1 MMLLAKTPYLLF
13 ILFVLLQT
21 NLPAFAQNRSL
32 PLAEWVKSLDAD
44 DDTLNKNFNE
54 IVNILQRTDTAIVF
68 PTLNELEKKG
78 ASKGPYFQVR
88 IKHLRATMLWKIRD
102 KAAKDS
108 IIQLMKSALQQAYAI
123 NDEYLIATVS
133 WWYGETMFF
142 CNQIELSTM
151 YCLNAVEILDKK
163 GITAESHQYQFLG
176 ELFYLTRDLDKGIY
190 YIRRSIKNEKDT
202 SHDAR
207 INTMSRWNTIALC
220 WRKIGNYD
228 SAFHYYDVAMQ
239 MANALNSEVWKG
251 IISGNKGYTYF
262 LQKKYDIAKPL
273 LEFDYRSSKQH
284 DEIAN
289 AAHSLQMI
297 ARINLMQGKKDSALL
312 QVKEAL
318 RMLQQQPQPLPHF
331 LQDVYYAT
339 ADVYRVLGNSDSFYH
354 YSQLYNNLHDSI
366 ERSVANSRLEIARL
380 RLDNQSNVSEIRDLQ
395 KEKDAETQERNYIIA
410 AIVFVAIVGLLILN
424 RQRLKSRFQRQLAF
438 QQKVAAEKE
447 LTAAKEQLDMF
458 TQSIIEKARV
468 IEQLEQQ
475 VATKPLTDEQQQ
487 LASELSRQTILTE
500 EDWEKFKTLFEKI
513 YPGFFLKLKE
523 MVPDITV
530 AERRMAALIRLHLNT
545 KQMAAMLGIS
555 TDSVYKI
562 RQRLRK
568 RLQLDDELA
577 TETYLTKI

>member
-1 MMLLAKTPYLLF
+1 MPLKT
-13 ILFVLLQT
+13 
-21 NLPAFAQNRSL
+21 
-32 PLAEWVKSLDAD
+32 WVKVLDAD
-44 DDTLNKNFNE
+44 DDTLNKNYNE
-54 IVNILQRTDTAIVF
+54 IVTILERTDSALVF
-68 PTLNELEKKG
+68 RTLNELENKG
-78 ASKGPYFQVR
+78 VSAGPYFQVR
-88 IKHLRATMLWKIRD
+88 IKYLRATMLWKIRNT
-102 KAAKDS
+102 AAKDL
-108 IIQLMKSALQQAYAI
+108 ITQLIKPALQQAYTI
-123 NDEYLIATVS
+123 NDDYLIATLS

-163 GITAESHQYQFLG
+163 GITAESHKYQFLG
-176 ELFYLTRDLDKGIY
+176 ELFYLTRDLDKSIY

-202 SHDAR
+202 SRNAR

-220 WRKIGNYD
+220 WRKMGNSD
-228 SAFHYYDVAMQ
+228 SAFHYFDVAMQ

-262 LQKKYDIAKPL
+262 SQKKYDIAKPL
-273 LEFDYRSSKQH
+273 LEFDYRTSKQY

-289 AAHSLQMI
+289 AAHALQMI
-297 ARINLMQGKKDSALL
+297 ARLNLMQGKKDSALL

-318 RMLQQQPQPLPHF
+318 RMLQQQPQPVPHF

-354 YSQLYNNLHDSI
+354 YSQLYNNIHDSI
-366 ERSVANSRLEIARL
+366 ERAVANSRLEIARL
-380 RLDNQSNVSEIRDLQ
+380 RLDNQSNVSAIRDLQ
-395 KEKDAETQERNYIIA
+395 KEKNVEIQERNYIIA
-410 AIVFVAIVGLLILN
+410 AIVLVAIVGLLIIN
-424 RQRLKSRFQRQLAF
+424 RQRLKSRFQHQLAF
-438 QQKVAAEKE
+438 QQRVAAEKE
-447 LTAAKEQLDMF
+447 LTSAKEQLDMF
-458 TQSIIEKARV
+458 TQSIIEKSRV

-475 VATKPLTDEQQQ
+475 VATKALTDEQQQ

-523 MVPDITV
+523 MVPDITL
-530 AERRMAALIRLHLNT
+530 AEKRMASLIRLHLTT
-545 KQMAAMLGIS
+545 KQMASMLGIS

-568 RLQLDDELA
+568 RLQLNDDLD
-577 TETYLTKI
+577 TETFLTKI

>member
-1 MMLLAKTPYLLF
+1 MLLAKSPYLLLF

-32 PLAEWVKSLDAD
+32 PLNEWVKSLDAD

-68 PTLNELEKKG
+68 RTLNELEKKG
-78 ASKGPYFQVR
+78 ASAGPYFQVR
-88 IKHLRATMLWKIRD
+88 IKHLRATMFWEILK

-108 IIQLMKSALQQAYAI
+108 IIQLIKPALQQAYAI

-133 WWYGETMFF
+133 WWYGETMFSF
-142 CNQIELSTM
+142 NQIELSTM

-163 GITAESHQYQFLG
+163 GITAESHKYQFLG

-202 SHDAR
+202 SRNAR
-207 INTMSRWNTIALC
+207 INTMSRWNTIGLC

-273 LEFDYRSSKQH
+273 LEFDYSTSKQH

-289 AAHSLQMI
+289 AAHALQLI
-297 ARINLMQGKKDSALL
+297 ARINLMRGKKDSALL

-318 RMLQQQPQPLPHF
+318 RMIQQQPQPLPYY

-366 ERSVANSRLEIARL
+366 ERSVTNSRLEIARL

-458 TQSIIEKARV
+458 TQNIIEKTRV
-468 IEQLEQQ
+468 IEQLEEQ

>member
-1 MMLLAKTPYLLF
+1 MLLAKTPYLLF
-13 ILFVLLQT
+13 ILFVFLQK
-21 NLPAFAQNRSL
+21 NVPAFSQNKSL
-32 PLAEWVKSLDAD
+32 PLDEWVKNLDAD

-68 PTLNELEKKG
+68 RTLNELEKKG
-78 ASKGPYFQVR
+78 AAEGPFFQVR
-88 IKHLRATMLWKIRD
+88 IKHLRATMLWEIRK

-108 IIQLMKSALQQAYAI
+108 IILLMKPALQQAYAI
-123 NDEYLIATVS
+123 NDEHLIATVS

-142 CNQIELSTM
+142 CNQIELSSM

-163 GITAESHQYQFLG
+163 GITAESHKYQFLG

-202 SHDAR
+202 SRDAR
-207 INTMSRWNTIALC
+207 VNTMSRWNTIALC

-228 SAFHYYDVAMQ
+228 SAFHYFDVAMQ
-239 MANALNSEVWKG
+239 MANALNSEIWKG
-251 IISGNKGYTYF
+251 IISGNQGYVYF

-273 LEFDYRSSKQH
+273 FEFDYRASIQH
-284 DEIAN
+284 GEIAN
-289 AAHSLQMI
+289 AAHALQMI
-297 ARINLMQGKKDSALL
+297 ARLNLMQGKKDSALL
-312 QVKEAL
+312 QVKESL
-318 RMLQQQPQPLPHF
+318 RMLQQQPHTLPHY

-339 ADVYRVLGNSDSFYH
+339 ADVYRVLGNNDSFYH

-366 ERSVANSRLEIARL
+366 ERAVANSRLEIARL
-380 RLDNQSNVSEIRDLQ
+380 RLDNQSNISEIRDLQ
-395 KEKDAETQERNYIIA
+395 KEKDAQTRERNYIIT

-424 RQRLKSRFQRQLAF
+424 RQRLKSRYQRQLAF
-438 QQKVAAEKE
+438 QQKVAAENE
-447 LTAAKEQLDMF
+447 LAAAKEQLDMF
-458 TQSIIEKARV
+458 TQSIIEKTRV

-500 EDWEKFKTLFEKI
+500 EEWEKFKTLFEKI
-513 YPGFFLKLKE
+513 YPGFFIKLRE
-523 MVPDITV
+523 MVPDITA
-530 AERRMAALIRLHLNT
+530 AEGRMASLIRLHLNT
-545 KQMAAMLGIS
+545 KQMASMLGIS
-555 TDSVYKI
+555 TDSVYKN

-577 TETYLTKI
+577 TETFLTKI

>member
-1 MMLLAKTPYLLF
+1 MLVTKTRYLLF
-13 ILFVLLQT
+13 LLFVFLQQ
-21 NLPAFAQNRSL
+21 NVPAFSQNQSL
-32 PLAEWVKSLDAD
+32 PLKTWVKVLDKD

-54 IVNILQRTDTAIVF
+54 IVNILQRTDTALVF
-68 PTLNELEKKG
+68 RALNELENIG
-78 ASKGPYFQVR
+78 VSAGPYFQVR
-88 IKHLRATMLWKIRD
+88 IKHLRATMLWNIRN

-108 IIQLMKSALQQAYAI
+108 IIQLIKPALQQAYTI
-123 NDEYLIATVS
+123 NDDYLIATLS

-163 GITAESHQYQFLG
+163 GIIAESHKYQFLG
-176 ELFYLTRDLDKGIY
+176 ELFYLTRDLDKSIY

-202 SHDAR
+202 SRDAR
-207 INTMSRWNTIALC
+207 VNTMSRWNTIALC
-220 WRKIGNYD
+220 WRKMGNYD
-228 SAFHYYDVAMQ
+228 SAFHYFDVAMQ

-262 LQKKYDIAKPL
+262 SQKKYDIAKPL
-273 LEFDYRSSKQH
+273 LEFDYRTSKQH

-289 AAHSLQMI
+289 AAHALQMI
-297 ARINLMQGKKDSALL
+297 ARLNLMQGKKDSALQ

-318 RMLQQQPQPLPHF
+318 RMIQQQPQPLPHF

-339 ADVYRVLGNSDSFYH
+339 ADVYRVLGNSDSFYY
-354 YSQLYNNLHDSI
+354 YSLLYNNLHDSI
-366 ERSVANSRLEIARL
+366 ERAVANSRLEIARL
-380 RLDNQSNVSEIRDLQ
+380 RLDNQSNVSAIRDLQ
-395 KEKDAETQERNYIIA
+395 KEKNIEIQERNYIIA
-410 AIVFVAIVGLLILN
+410 AIVLVAMVGLLIIN
-424 RQRLKSRFQRQLAF
+424 RQRLKSRFQQQLAF
-438 QQKVAAEKE
+438 QQRVAAEKE
-447 LTAAKEQLDMF
+447 LTSAKEQLDMF
-458 TQSIIEKARV
+458 TQSIIEKTRV

-475 VATKPLTDEQQQ
+475 VATKALTDEQQQ

-523 MVPDITV
+523 LVPDITL
-530 AERRMAALIRLHLNT
+530 AEQRMASLIRLHLNT
-545 KQMAAMLGIS
+545 KQMASMLGIS

-568 RLQLDDELA
+568 RLQLNDELD
-577 TETYLTKI
+577 TETFLTKI

>member
-1 MMLLAKTPYLLF
+1 MSLTKTPYLLF
-13 ILFVLLQT
+13 ILFVLLQI
-21 NLPAFAQNRSL
+21 NLPAFAQNKSL
-32 PLAEWVKSLDAD
+32 PLDKWVKSLDAD

-54 IVNILQRTDTAIVF
+54 IANTLQRIDTAIVF
-68 PTLNELEKKG
+68 RTLNELEKKG
-78 ASKGPYFQVR
+78 ASAGPYFQVR

-102 KAAKDS
+102 KTAKDS
-108 IIQLMKSALQQAYAI
+108 IAQLMKPALQQAYAI
-123 NDEYLIATVS
+123 NDEYLTATVS

-163 GITAESHQYQFLG
+163 GITAESHKYQFLG

-207 INTMSRWNTIALC
+207 VNTMSRWNTIALC
-220 WRKIGNYD
+220 WQKIGNYD
-228 SAFHYYDVAMQ
+228 SAFYYYDIAMQ

-262 LQKKYDIAKPL
+262 LQKKYDIAKPV
-273 LEFDYRSSKQH
+273 LEFDYRSSKQYG
-284 DEIAN
+284 EIAN
-289 AAHSLQMI
+289 AAHALQMI

-331 LQDVYYAT
+331 LQDLYYTT

-366 ERSVANSRLEIARL
+366 ERGVANSRLEIARL

-395 KEKDAETQERNYIIA
+395 KEKDAEKRERNFIIA
-410 AIVFVAIVGLLILN
+410 AIVLAAIVGLLILN
-424 RQRLKSRFQRQLAF
+424 RQRLKSRYQRQLAF

-458 TQSIIEKARV
+458 TQSVIEKTKV

-475 VATKPLTDEQQQ
+475 VANKPLTDEQQQ
-487 LASELSRQTILTE
+487 LANELSRQTILTE
-500 EDWEKFKTLFEKI
+500 EDWEKYKTLFEKV

-545 KQMAAMLGIS
+545 KQMASMLGIS
-555 TDSVYKI
+555 PDSVYKN

>member
-1 MMLLAKTPYLLF
+1 MMLLFKTPYLLF

-21 NLPAFAQNRSL
+21 NSAVFAQNKSL
-32 PLAEWVKSLDAD
+32 PLNEWVKSLDAD
-44 DDTLNKNFNE
+44 DDTLNKSFNE

-68 PTLNELEKKG
+68 RTLNELEKKG
-78 ASKGPYFQVR
+78 ASARPYFQVR

-108 IIQLMKSALQQAYAI
+108 IKQLMKSALQLAYAI

-202 SHDAR
+202 SRDAR
-207 INTMSRWNTIALC
+207 INTMSRWNTIGLC
-220 WRKIGNYD
+220 WQKIGNYD

-239 MANALNSEVWKG
+239 MANALNYEVWKG
-251 IISGNKGYTYF
+251 IISGNKGYSYF

-273 LEFDYRSSKQH
+273 LEFDYRTSKQH
-284 DEIAN
+284 GEIAN
-289 AAHSLQMI
+289 AAHALHLI
-297 ARINLMQGKKDSALL
+297 ARINLIQGKKDSALL

-318 RMLQQQPQPLPHF
+318 RMLQQQPQPMPHF
-331 LQDVYYAT
+331 LRDVFYAT

-380 RLDNQSNVSEIRDLQ
+380 RLDNQSNVTEIRELQ
-395 KEKDAETQERNYIIA
+395 KEKDAKTQERNYIIA
-410 AIVFVAIVGLLILN
+410 AIVFAAIVGLLILN
-424 RQRLKSRFQRQLAF
+424 RQRLKSRFQRQLAD

-458 TQSIIEKARV
+458 TQSIIEKTSV

-475 VATKPLTDEQQQ
+475 VATKPFTDEQQQ

-530 AERRMAALIRLHLNT
+530 AEKRMAALIRLHLNT
-545 KQMAAMLGIS
+545 KQMASMLGIS
-555 TDSVYKI
+555 TDSVYKN

>member
-1 MMLLAKTPYLLF
+1 MLLAKSPYLLF

-21 NLPAFAQNRSL
+21 NLPAFAQNKSL
-32 PLAEWVKSLDAD
+32 PLDAWVKSLDAD

-54 IVNILQRTDTAIVF
+54 IVNILQRTDTALVF

-78 ASKGPYFQVR
+78 AAKGPYFQVR

-108 IIQLMKSALQQAYAI
+108 IIQLMKVALQQAYAI
-123 NDEYLIATVS
+123 NDEHLIATVS

-151 YCLNAVEILDKK
+151 YCLNAVEMLDKK
-163 GITAESHQYQFLG
+163 GITVESHQYQFLG

-190 YIRRSIKNEKDT
+190 YLRRSIKTEKDT
-202 SHDAR
+202 SRDAR

-220 WRKIGNYD
+220 WRKMGNYD
-228 SAFHYYDVAMQ
+228 SAFHYYDIAMQ
-239 MANALNSEVWKG
+239 MANALNYEVWKG
-251 IISGNKGYTYF
+251 IISGNKGYTWF

-273 LEFDYRSSKQH
+273 LEFDYRTSKQH

-289 AAHSLQMI
+289 AAHALQLI
-297 ARINLMQGKKDSALL
+297 ARINIMQGKKDSALW
-312 QVKEAL
+312 QVKESL
-318 RMLQQQPQPLPHF
+318 RMLQQQPQPMPHF

-339 ADVYRVLGNSDSFYH
+339 ADVYRVLGNNDSFYH
-354 YSQLYNNLHDSI
+354 YSELYNNLHDSI

-410 AIVFVAIVGLLILN
+410 AIVLVAIVGLLLIN

-458 TQSIIEKARV
+458 TQSIIEKTRV
-468 IEQLEQQ
+468 IEQLEEQ
-475 VATKPLTDEQQQ
+475 VATKPFTDEQQQ

-530 AERRMAALIRLHLNT
+530 AEKRMAALIRLHLNT

-577 TETYLTKI
+577 TETFLTKI